1 MAYIKEK
8 DIEDLSYFRNRIL
21 TRMQDLNIPTLLSL
35 AEKIVD
41 TAIVTKIRPSG
52 TIPLKAST
60 IEKTIQ
66 KHLSDPCGV
75 NSLPDTLSAKH
86 VLAYAEVLECSVDY
100 ILGNTIAKSKDLCTI
115 DLCNRTGL
123 KEEAISTFLKM
134 TDDRFAFRTLRI
146 SADES
151 REILNSLLL
160 SKEFAMFIHS
170 LNEIADCWKPS
181 EHTPLS
187 DLEKEIG
194 SERLKAA
201 IKWDSKLDPL
211 YEGPDPLEAELN
223 DVFMF
228 RKAID
233 QGYEKQESKNIQR
246 HFYKYQLIKEFQN
259 LVDEL
264 FPDD

>member
-35 AEKIVD
+35 AERIVD
-41 TAIVTKIRPSG
+41 TGIVTKIRPSG
-52 TIPLKAST
+52 TIFTLKAST
-60 IEKTIQ
+60 MEKTIQ
-66 KHLSDPCGV
+66 KHLSDPCSA
-75 NSLPDTLSAKH
+75 NSLPDTLSGKH

-134 TDDRFAFRTLRI
+134 TDDRFAFRTLQI
-146 SADES
+146 SAGES

-160 SKEFAMFIHS
+160 SKQFAMFIHS

-187 DLEKEIG
+187 TLEKEIG
-194 SERLKAA
+194 SERLNAA

-211 YEGPDPLEAELN
+211 YEGPDPSETELY

-228 RKAID
+228 RKVVD
-233 QGYEKQESKNIQR
+233 QECENQEKKIQCQ
-246 HFYKYQLIKEFQN
+246 FYKYQLVKEFQN